1 MFAGPIFSREL
12 LTAPRQVKHYLL
24 RSGYVGLF
32 LVLMWTTWQATFG
45 WQQVQNIGD
54 VARFGSLVFQLF
66 SLVQISLV
74 LFFSLLLA
82 AGNVAQEKDRH
93 TLILLLMTDLRSHEL
108 VLGKL
113 FSGAL
118 PVVVLLATSIPV
130 FTMIHMLGGIDVAQ
144 VVWMLLLCAAT
155 GFASASWGV
164 LVAFWRE
171 KTFQT
176 LAIGVLGIVLGLGL
190 VETVVAVVGLDS
202 TVGRWAALLD
212 PYRTLFALLNPLGSQ
227 TGLEPVRVS
236 AIGSVSALFGL
247 GVVANVV
254 TIARLRVWNPT
265 QSVFDSAKQSED
277 SKAATTDAT
286 AKPARTR
293 NIWKNP
299 VIWREICTRA
309 YGRKAVL
316 IKLAYVMVATVVV
329 IGLIRSGTGAEM
341 IVGVTTKAGFAF
353 AGLSFL
359 SLMLINAQAV
369 TALTS
374 ERDANTLELLLVTD
388 VTAKEFVYGKLGGVL
403 YNTKELILIPAALM
417 GYYLSQSVISGESF
431 VCLLLG
437 YFVLVTFSAMLGLH
451 SGFANDHSRAAITN
465 SLGTMFFLFVGILIF
480 MLLLIE
486 ARSSFALQLP
496 SFLLF
501 IVVGSIALWFSL
513 TKHNPSVAL
522 GMAAG
527 VLPFLTFYAIT
538 SFLLFAPLAALF
550 AILSA
555 YGFATVAM
563 LIPAV
568 SDFDVVLGRSTE
580 DRG

>member
-1 MFAGPIFSREL
+1 L
-12 LTAPRQVKHYLL
+12 
-24 RSGYVGLF
+24 
-32 LVLMWTTWQATFG
+32 W
-45 WQQVQNIGD
+45 N
-54 VARFGSLVFQLF
+54 
-66 SLVQISLV
+66 
-74 LFFSLLLA
+74 
-82 AGNVAQEKDRH
+82 
-93 TLILLLMTDLRSHEL
+93 
-108 VLGKL
+108 
-113 FSGAL
+113 
-118 PVVVLLATSIPV
+118 
-130 FTMIHMLGGIDVAQ
+130 
-144 VVWMLLLCAAT
+144 
-155 GFASASWGV
+155 
-164 LVAFWRE
+164 
-171 KTFQT
+171 
-176 LAIGVLGIVLGLGL
+176 
-190 VETVVAVVGLDS
+190 
-202 TVGRWAALLD
+202 

-236 AIGSVSALFGL
+236 AIDSVSALAGL
-247 GVVANVV
+247 GVVANII

-265 QSVFDSAKQSED
+265 QAVFDSSKQSED
-277 SKAATTDAT
+277 AEAVASETT
-286 AKPARTR
+286 AKPARAR

-316 IKLAYVMVATVVV
+316 IKLAYVVVAAAVS
-329 IGLIRSGTGAEM
+329 IGLIRSGTGAELV
-341 IVGVTTKAGFAF
+341 IGVMTKAGFAF
-353 AGLSFL
+353 TGLAFL
-359 SLMLINAQAV
+359 SLMLVNAQAV

-403 YNTKELILIPAALM
+403 YNTKELILIPPALM
-417 GYYLSQSVISGESF
+417 GYYFSLNVVSGENF

-437 YFVLVTFSAMLGLH
+437 FFVLVTFSAMLGLH
-451 SGFANDHSRAAITN
+451 SGFAHDHSRAAIAS

-501 IVVGSIALWFSL
+501 IVVGSIALWYSL

-527 VLPFLTFYAIT
+527 ALPFLTFYAIT